1 MMTHTG
7 DGLYTCKEC
16 EKVFINP
23 SSLKIHESSHTGERP
38 YQCHVVKL
46 LEHKMFSEF
55 MKVLTVE
62 EDPYKCKIFVKMFTS
77 SYVQAHKLIHT
88 GQKCCQ

>member
-1 MMTHTG
+1 MVIINVKNVRKYSLIPVLLKYM
-7 DGLYTCKEC
+7 
-16 EKVFINP
+16 KVVI
-23 SSLKIHESSHTGERP
+23 LERDP
-38 YQCHVVKL
+38 LSVNVVKL

-62 EDPYKCKIFVKMFTS
+62 EDPYKYKIFVKMFTS

-88 GQKCCQ
+88 GQKHCQ

>member
-1 MMTHTG
+1 MDFIHVKNVRKYSLIPVLLKYM
-7 DGLYTCKEC
+7 
-16 EKVFINP
+16 KVVI
-23 SSLKIHESSHTGERP
+23 LERDP
-38 YQCHVVKL
+38 ISVNVVKL

>member
-1 MMTHTG
+1 MDLIHAKNVRKYSLIPVLLKYM
-7 DGLYTCKEC
+7 
-16 EKVFINP
+16 KVVI
-23 SSLKIHESSHTGERP
+23 LERDP
-38 YQCHVVKL
+38 ISVNVVKL

-62 EDPYKCKIFVKMFTS
+62 EDPYKYKIFVKMFTS

-88 GQKCCQ
+88 GQKHCQ